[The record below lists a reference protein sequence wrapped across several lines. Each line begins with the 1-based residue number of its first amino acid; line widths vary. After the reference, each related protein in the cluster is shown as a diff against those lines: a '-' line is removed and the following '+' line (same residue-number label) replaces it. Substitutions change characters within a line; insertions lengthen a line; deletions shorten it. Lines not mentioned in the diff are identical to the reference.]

1 MTSTPRISRVL
12 VAALAS
18 TLAAAGLGCGILD
31 QAKNLVDTA
40 SVLSDFADRLGKAAN
55 LTYTAEYTVTGGDNV
70 TLVQQPPNA
79 AFISES
85 GRFIFTSDTLY
96 LCGVEGGAMT
106 CQKSAN
112 QASDVNAADA
122 GFVAGVAG
130 PGFVTP
136 ELALGL
142 VAASALVPGAKVS
155 ESTKTIAGQQSLCA
169 DVTGVDAADTSGDE
183 SLKDFSVCVTEV
195 GILASFRGTSTEGQT
210 LGVELVKYTSS
221 ADPAAFAPPT
231 GAKIVEVDQIQP
243 S

>member
-1 MTSTPRISRVL
+1 MLPL
-12 VAALAS
+12 ALAS
-18 TLAAAGLGCGILD
+18 TLAAAGFGCGIID

-40 SVLSDFADRLGKAAN
+40 TVLSDFADRLGRAAS
-55 LTYTAEYTVTGGDNV
+55 LTYTAEYAVTGGDKV

-79 AFISES
+79 AFISDK

-96 LCGVEGGAMT
+96 LCGVEDGTMT
-106 CQKSAN
+106 CQKSPN
-112 QASDVNAADA
+112 QAADVNAADA

-155 ESTKTIAGQQSLCA
+155 QSTKTIAGQESLCA
-169 DVTGVDAADTSGDE
+169 DVTGVDQADTSGDE
-183 SLKDFSVCVTEV
+183 SLQDFSVCVTEV
-195 GILASFRGTSTEGQT
+195 GILASFHGTSTEGET
-210 LGVELVKYTSS
+210 LGIELTKYSGS
-221 ADPAAFAPPT
+221 ADPSAFAPPA
-231 GAKIVEVDQIQP
+231 GAKIIDVDQIQP